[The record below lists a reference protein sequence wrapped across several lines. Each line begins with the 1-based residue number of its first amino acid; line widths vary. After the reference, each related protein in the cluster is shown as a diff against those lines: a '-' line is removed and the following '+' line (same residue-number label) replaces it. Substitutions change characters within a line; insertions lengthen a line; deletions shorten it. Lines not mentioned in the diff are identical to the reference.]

1 MYKPEMFMNISDEPM
16 KLLAAEYKHAC
27 EKHPKFPENTAD
39 AISVFLEE
47 LGEVAKSYN
56 DSDATPLLLQEV
68 AQTAVTCLR
77 FLEVHKD
84 EIKIVKHSGSSFIDD
99 EDKIRDMI
107 VLSKDEF
114 LEVYSY
120 ISEDD
125 YEITLKDLYANLG
138 IQPEED
144 HEF

>member
-27 EKHPKFPENTAD
+27 EKHPKFPETTAD

-56 DSDATPLLLQEV
+56 DGDAAPLLLQEV

-77 FLEVHKD
+77 FLEVNKD
-84 EIKIVKHSGSSFIDD
+84 KIKIAKHSGSSFIDD
-99 EDKIRDMI
+99 DDKIRDMI
-107 VLSKDEF
+107 VLSKEEF

-120 ISEDD
+120 ISAED
-125 YEITLKDLYANLG
+125 YEMTLKDLYADLG
-138 IQPEED
+138 ISPEVD
-144 HEF
+144 LEF